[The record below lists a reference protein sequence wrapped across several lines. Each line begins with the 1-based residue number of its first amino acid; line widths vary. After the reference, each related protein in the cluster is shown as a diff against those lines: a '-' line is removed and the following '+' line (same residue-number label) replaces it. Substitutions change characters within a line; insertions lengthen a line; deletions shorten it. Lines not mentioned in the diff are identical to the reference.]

1 MHRLAEERAL
11 LCRRGSGGV
20 GYLRDAAEVIVAI
33 TEQCLEYADALEVE
47 ADIEFIGD
55 ADAAVHLHRLVAD
68 PVGHSAHLP
77 FCQAH
82 PLRGLFVVAVDGVQ
96 CRHQAAACQFQFHM
110 GPSGAVLQCLEG
122 ADGGIELDQRFGEA
136 VKNFVAPLGRAG
148 QPDEIAAGVEFL
160 LSEQARFINGT
171 VLLSMVAWMR

>member
-1 MHRLAEERAL
+1 
-11 LCRRGSGGV
+11 
-20 GYLRDAAEVIVAI
+20 
-33 TEQCLEYADALEVE
+33 
-47 ADIEFIGD
+47 
-55 ADAAVHLHRLVAD
+55 
-68 PVGHSAHLP
+68 
-77 FCQAH
+77 
-82 PLRGLFVVAVDGVQ
+82 
-96 CRHQAAACQFQFHM
+96 M